1 MKRLIRFMSHVAPG
15 QSATAVRRSVA
26 SRGGV
31 AGLYFLGGHG
41 TSDGGAVEH
50 GEHDTARRHGLGA
63 EPSARAGTRQRRR
76 APPRTLM
83 DHAEV
88 AARTSVRASASLWW
102 N

>member
-1 MKRLIRFMSHVAPG
+1 MSRLVRAPPLSG
-15 QSATAVRRSVA
+15 GGGALRGLP
-26 SRGGV
+26 SRNK
-31 AGLYFLGGHG
+31 HG

-88 AARTSVRASASLWW
+88 AARTSVPASASLWW